1 MAYLRKTLGSAD
13 ASYVRSLMALMET
26 QSKATLIRWC
36 VCYTRANIL
45 PIYEQAYPCDG
56 RPRQSLDAAEA
67 WLAGAIRFPMA
78 RKLILQAH
86 AAAREASDHPAA
98 QAAARAAAQAAS
110 SIHVPSHALG
120 LAFYGAAAVAY
131 DQLGPGRPDAAY
143 EEITALYLSDMEA
156 SLRRAAIPNEPNPA
170 RIVWH
175 L

>member
-36 VCYTRANIL
+36 VCYARANIL

-86 AAAREASDHPAA
+86 AAAREASDHPGSPGCS
-98 QAAARAAAQAAS
+98 ARC
-110 SIHVPSHALG
+110 
-120 LAFYGAAAVAY
+120 
-131 DQLGPGRPDAAY
+131 GPGRILHSRP
-143 EEITALYLSDMEA
+143 LPCPWSCL
-156 SLRRAAIPNEPNPA
+156 LRRGSS
-170 RIVWH
+170 R

>member
-36 VCYTRANIL
+36 VCYARANIL

-98 QAAARAAAQAAS
+98 QAAARAAA
-110 SIHVPSHALG
+110 
-120 LAFYGAAAVAY
+120 
-131 DQLGPGRPDAAY
+131 Y

-175 L
+175 P